1 MEKIQ
6 IKSLIFIYIFVVFL
20 YGCNQSIKT
29 PIYKSPEVDT
39 DETPSP
45 SKDTGY
51 TLNVK
56 KKEEFNENEFE
67 DLFKD

>member
-1 MEKIQ
+1 MLRKKRSLTRTNSKIYLK
-6 IKSLIFIYIFVVFL
+6 INLCSAERPED
-20 YGCNQSIKT
+20 T
-29 PIYKSPEVDT
+29 AEVDT
-39 DETPSP
+39 DETPAP

>member
-1 MEKIQ
+1 M
-6 IKSLIFIYIFVVFL
+6 
-20 YGCNQSIKT
+20 KT
-29 PIYKSPEVDT
+29 ALQDWLNPEDTAEVDT
-39 DETPSP
+39 DETPAP

-56 KKEEFNENEFE
+56 KKKEFNENEFE

>member
-1 MEKIQ
+1 M
-6 IKSLIFIYIFVVFL
+6 
-20 YGCNQSIKT
+20 KT
-29 PIYKSPEVDT
+29 ALQDWLNPEDATEADT